1 MRTFIESLGLDQP
14 LEFNQE
20 LGNTRKRLK
29 VLSHSF
35 TTSCTVLG
43 PPPQGDVGVA
53 GGMQITEPASEH
65 VVLKAQPACCIFS
78 HVSLDPCL
86 QLSRRT
92 PSCDSVD
99 PALPSCSGQKRP
111 STVRGLFQCPC
122 NVLAICLGGSLPEAE
137 TGRSSRRLSPW
148 RGRHLRQSQSLD
160 LLRALPQRLCAPL
173 CRYCSHCS
181 AHYGMQLCTSLL
193 FVILKHC
200 RACCCSFEVVQT
212 GQRDIAQLLAHE
224 PMLIFKD
231 AHALEIGISMPVSCW
246 SGPL

>member
-1 MRTFIESLGLDQP
+1 MLHLQS
-14 LEFNQE
+14 
-20 LGNTRKRLK
+20 RLLRS
-29 VLSHSF
+29 VPAAQSQDSILRF
-35 TTSCTVLG
+35 
-43 PPPQGDVGVA
+43 
-53 GGMQITEPASEH
+53 GG
-65 VVLKAQPACCIFS
+65 
-78 HVSLDPCL
+78 
-86 QLSRRT
+86 
-92 PSCDSVD
+92 
-99 PALPSCSGQKRP
+99 SCSAELQWPEETKHRP
-111 STVRGLFQCPC
+111 RPLPVSVQRP
-122 NVLAICLGGSLPEAE
+122 AICLGGSLPEAE